1 MCSSG
6 RYGGSG
12 GRRRTGSGGWRRSEG
27 SAATRPVAKGGEATG
42 ALVRPE
48 CGHPEGIETVVIDH
62 VQRLGCLYISDLDAT
77 VFEAD

>member
-1 MCSSG
+1 
-6 RYGGSG
+6 
-12 GRRRTGSGGWRRSEG
+12 
-27 SAATRPVAKGGEATG
+27 VAKGGEATG